1 VAAAA
6 LLLSWPA
13 CRIGRI
19 LVDASASAVR
29 VIPASR
35 VAHVVDTGEISTRP
49 SREGIDYGIINF
61 GERCS
66 AGCAPQG
73 NRMTNDSPVVLITG
87 AGSGLGLASALFLA
101 ARDFR
106 VYGTA
111 LTEAEQ
117 QDLRAQAARRGV
129 EVAALR
135 MDITRRTDIER
146 TVETVIREAGHLDAV
161 VHFAGM
167 GLRGFFEDLSMQEIR
182 QLYDVNVFGIME
194 LTQAVLPHM
203 RERRSGRIII
213 TASAAGRMGEMS
225 IAGYSSGKFAVVGL
239 GECLR
244 QEMALLNIHVS
255 VLEPGLIYT
264 PHFGIN
270 RNRARRAQDPDSP
283 YYFWFC
289 QHEAIV
295 DKLLA
300 TNRFTSEDI
309 ARVVYRI
316 LSVRKPRLHYMV
328 GFKLKLMVALR
339 NLLPGEIFES
349 IHQKIIIR
357 MVTKPRHPATGL
369 SGPDAGIGA
378 RAKSHDAAGA
388 LSKIHD

>member
-1 VAAAA
+1 MTDNRPVA
-6 LLLSWPA
+6 
-13 CRIGRI
+13 
-19 LVDASASAVR
+19 
-29 VIPASR
+29 
-35 VAHVVDTGEISTRP
+35 
-49 SREGIDYGIINF
+49 
-61 GERCS
+61 
-66 AGCAPQG
+66 
-73 NRMTNDSPVVLITG
+73 LITG
-87 AGSGLGLASALFLA
+87 AGSGLGMEAALFLA
-101 ARDFR
+101 ARNFR

-117 QDLRAQAARRGV
+117 QDLLDQAARRQTQV
-129 EVAALR
+129 SALR
-135 MDITRRTDIER
+135 MDITRRPDIDR
-146 TVETVIREAGHLDAV
+146 TVETIVREAGRIDAV

-182 QLYDVNVFGIME
+182 RLYDVNVFGIME

-203 RERRSGRIII
+203 RARRSGRIVI

-264 PHFGIN
+264 PHFGVN
-270 RNRARRAQDPDSP
+270 RNRARRAVDPASP

-300 TNRFTSEDI
+300 TNKFTTVDI
-309 ARVVYRI
+309 ARVVYKI
-316 LSVRKPRLHYMV
+316 LTARRPRLHYMV
-328 GFKLKLMVALR
+328 GFKLKLMVTLR
-339 NLLPGEIFES
+339 DLIPFEWFER
-349 IHQKIIIR
+349 IHQKIIVR
-357 MVTKPRHPATGL
+357 MVAKPRRPATGL
-369 SGPDAGIGA
+369 SGLDAGIGE
-378 RAKSHDAAGA
+378 RV
-388 LSKIHD
+388 LSKAHD

>member
-1 VAAAA
+1 
-6 LLLSWPA
+6 
-13 CRIGRI
+13 
-19 LVDASASAVR
+19 
-29 VIPASR
+29 
-35 VAHVVDTGEISTRP
+35 
-49 SREGIDYGIINF
+49 
-61 GERCS
+61 
-66 AGCAPQG
+66 
-73 NRMTNDSPVVLITG
+73 MTDDRPVVLITG

-101 ARDFR
+101 ARNFR

-111 LTEAEQ
+111 LTAVEEQ
-117 QDLRAQAARRGV
+117 ELREQAALRGLGCDGRGSV
-129 EVAALR
+129 TALR
-135 MDITRRTDIER
+135 MDVTRRTDIDSAVD
-146 TVETVIREAGHLDAV
+146 TIVREAGRIDAV

-182 QLYDVNVFGIME
+182 RLYDVNVFGIME

-203 RERRSGRIII
+203 RARRSGRIVI

-270 RNRARRAQDPDSP
+270 RNRARRAQDPASP

-295 DKLLA
+295 DGLLA
-300 TNRFTSEDI
+300 ANKFTAEDI
-309 ARVVYRI
+309 AGVVHKI
-316 LSVRKPRLHYMV
+316 LTARHPRLHYMV
-328 GFKLKLMVALR
+328 GFKFKLMLTLR
-339 NLLPGEIFES
+339 NIIPFEWYER
-349 IHQKIIIR
+349 IHEKIIVR
-357 MVTKPRHPATGL
+357 MVSHPRHPATGL
-369 SGPDAGIGA
+369 SGLDAGIGA
-378 RAKSHDAAGA
+378 RASSHQAVG
-388 LSKIHD
+388 HD

>member
-1 VAAAA
+1 MTDDRPVA
-6 LLLSWPA
+6 
-13 CRIGRI
+13 
-19 LVDASASAVR
+19 
-29 VIPASR
+29 
-35 VAHVVDTGEISTRP
+35 
-49 SREGIDYGIINF
+49 
-61 GERCS
+61 
-66 AGCAPQG
+66 
-73 NRMTNDSPVVLITG
+73 LITG
-87 AGSGLGLASALFLA
+87 AGSGLGMEAALFLA
-101 ARDFR
+101 ARNFR

-117 QDLRAQAARRGV
+117 QDLLDEATRRQTQV
-129 EVAALR
+129 SALR
-135 MDITRRTDIER
+135 MDVTRRPDIDR
-146 TVETVIREAGHLDAV
+146 TVETVIREAGRIDAV

-182 QLYDVNVFGIME
+182 RLYDVNVFGIME

-203 RERRSGRIII
+203 RARRSGRIVI

-270 RNRARRAQDPDSP
+270 RNRARRAVDPVSP

-300 TNRFTSEDI
+300 TNKFTTVDI
-309 ARVVYRI
+309 ARVVYKI
-316 LSVRKPRLHYMV
+316 LTARQPRLHYMV
-328 GFKLKLMVALR
+328 GFKLKLMVTLR
-339 NLLPGEIFES
+339 DLIPFEWFER
-349 IHQKIIIR
+349 IHQKIIVR
-357 MVTKPRHPATGL
+357 MVTRPRRAATGL
-369 SGPDAGIGA
+369 SGLDAGIGE
-378 RAKSHDAAGA
+378 RA
-388 LSKIHD
+388 LSKAHD

>member
-1 VAAAA
+1 MTDDRPVA
-6 LLLSWPA
+6 
-13 CRIGRI
+13 
-19 LVDASASAVR
+19 
-29 VIPASR
+29 
-35 VAHVVDTGEISTRP
+35 
-49 SREGIDYGIINF
+49 
-61 GERCS
+61 
-66 AGCAPQG
+66 
-73 NRMTNDSPVVLITG
+73 LITG
-87 AGSGLGLASALFLA
+87 AGSGLGMEAALFLA
-101 ARDFR
+101 ARNFR

-117 QDLRAQAARRGV
+117 QDLLDEAARRQTQV
-129 EVAALR
+129 SALR
-135 MDITRRTDIER
+135 MDVTRRPDIDR
-146 TVETVIREAGHLDAV
+146 TVETIIREAGRIDAV

-182 QLYDVNVFGIME
+182 RLYDVNVFGIME

-203 RERRSGRIII
+203 RARRSGRIVI

-270 RNRARRAQDPDSP
+270 RNRARRAVDPASP

-300 TNRFTSEDI
+300 TNKFTTVDI
-309 ARVVYRI
+309 ARVVYKI
-316 LSVRKPRLHYMV
+316 LTARRPRLHYMV
-328 GFKLKLMVALR
+328 GFKLKLMVTLR
-339 NLLPGEIFES
+339 DLIPFEWFER
-349 IHQKIIIR
+349 IHQKIIVR
-357 MVTKPRHPATGL
+357 MVTKPRRPATGL
-369 SGPDAGIGA
+369 SGLDAGIGE
-378 RAKSHDAAGA
+378 RV
-388 LSKIHD
+388 LSKAHD

>member
-1 VAAAA
+1 MTDDRPVA
-6 LLLSWPA
+6 
-13 CRIGRI
+13 
-19 LVDASASAVR
+19 
-29 VIPASR
+29 
-35 VAHVVDTGEISTRP
+35 
-49 SREGIDYGIINF
+49 
-61 GERCS
+61 
-66 AGCAPQG
+66 
-73 NRMTNDSPVVLITG
+73 LITG
-87 AGSGLGLASALFLA
+87 AGSGLGMEAALFLA
-101 ARDFR
+101 ARNFR

-117 QDLRAQAARRGV
+117 QDLLDEAARRQTQV
-129 EVAALR
+129 SALR
-135 MDITRRTDIER
+135 MDVTRRPDIDR
-146 TVETVIREAGHLDAV
+146 TVETVIREAGRIDAV

-182 QLYDVNVFGIME
+182 RLYDVNVFGIME

-203 RERRSGRIII
+203 RARRSGRIVI

-270 RNRARRAQDPDSP
+270 RNRARRAIDPASP

-300 TNRFTSEDI
+300 TNKFTTVDI
-309 ARVVYRI
+309 ARVVYKI
-316 LSVRKPRLHYMV
+316 LTARQPRLHYMV
-328 GFKLKLMVALR
+328 GFKLKLMVTLR
-339 NLLPGEIFES
+339 DLIPFEWFER
-349 IHQKIIIR
+349 IHQKIIVR
-357 MVTKPRHPATGL
+357 MVTKPRRPATGL
-369 SGPDAGIGA
+369 SGLDAGIGE
-378 RAKSHDAAGA
+378 RV
-388 LSKIHD
+388 LSKAHD

>member
-1 VAAAA
+1 MTDSRPVA
-6 LLLSWPA
+6 
-13 CRIGRI
+13 
-19 LVDASASAVR
+19 
-29 VIPASR
+29 
-35 VAHVVDTGEISTRP
+35 
-49 SREGIDYGIINF
+49 
-61 GERCS
+61 
-66 AGCAPQG
+66 
-73 NRMTNDSPVVLITG
+73 LITG
-87 AGSGLGLASALFLA
+87 AGSGLGMEAALFLA
-101 ARDFR
+101 ARNFR

-117 QDLRAQAARRGV
+117 QDLLDEAARRQTQV
-129 EVAALR
+129 SALR
-135 MDITRRTDIER
+135 MDVTRRPDIDR
-146 TVETVIREAGHLDAV
+146 TVETVIREAGRIDAV

-182 QLYDVNVFGIME
+182 RLYDVNVFGIME

-203 RERRSGRIII
+203 RARRSGRIVI

-270 RNRARRAQDPDSP
+270 RNRARRAVDPASP

-300 TNRFTSEDI
+300 TNKFTTVDI
-309 ARVVYRI
+309 ARVVYKI
-316 LSVRKPRLHYMV
+316 LTARQPRLHYMV
-328 GFKLKLMVALR
+328 GFKLKLMVTLR
-339 NLLPGEIFES
+339 DLIPFEWFER
-349 IHQKIIIR
+349 IHQKIIVR
-357 MVTKPRHPATGL
+357 MVTKPRRPATGL
-369 SGPDAGIGA
+369 SGLDAGIGE
-378 RAKSHDAAGA
+378 RA
-388 LSKIHD
+388 LSKAHD

>member
-1 VAAAA
+1 MTDHRPVA
-6 LLLSWPA
+6 
-13 CRIGRI
+13 
-19 LVDASASAVR
+19 
-29 VIPASR
+29 
-35 VAHVVDTGEISTRP
+35 
-49 SREGIDYGIINF
+49 
-61 GERCS
+61 
-66 AGCAPQG
+66 
-73 NRMTNDSPVVLITG
+73 LITG
-87 AGSGLGLASALFLA
+87 AGSGLGMEAALFLA
-101 ARDFR
+101 ARNFR

-117 QDLRAQAARRGV
+117 QDLLDEAARRRTQV
-129 EVAALR
+129 SALR
-135 MDITRRTDIER
+135 MDVTRRPDIDR
-146 TVETVIREAGHLDAV
+146 TVETVIREAGRIDAV

-182 QLYDVNVFGIME
+182 RLYDVNVFGIME

-203 RERRSGRIII
+203 RARRSGRIVI

-270 RNRARRAQDPDSP
+270 RNRARRAVDPASP

-300 TNRFTSEDI
+300 TNKFTTVDI
-309 ARVVYRI
+309 ARVVYKI
-316 LSVRKPRLHYMV
+316 LTARQPRLHYMV
-328 GFKLKLMVALR
+328 GFKLKLMVTLR
-339 NLLPGEIFES
+339 DLIPFEWFER
-349 IHQKIIIR
+349 IHQKIIVR
-357 MVTKPRHPATGL
+357 MVTKPRRPATGL
-369 SGPDAGIGA
+369 SGLDAGIGE
-378 RAKSHDAAGA
+378 RV
-388 LSKIHD
+388 LSKAHD

>member
-1 VAAAA
+1 MTDHRPVA
-6 LLLSWPA
+6 
-13 CRIGRI
+13 
-19 LVDASASAVR
+19 
-29 VIPASR
+29 
-35 VAHVVDTGEISTRP
+35 
-49 SREGIDYGIINF
+49 
-61 GERCS
+61 
-66 AGCAPQG
+66 
-73 NRMTNDSPVVLITG
+73 LITG
-87 AGSGLGLASALFLA
+87 AGSGLGMEAALFLA
-101 ARDFR
+101 ARNFR

-117 QDLRAQAARRGV
+117 QDLLDEAARRRTQV
-129 EVAALR
+129 SALR
-135 MDITRRTDIER
+135 MDVTRRPDIDR
-146 TVETVIREAGHLDAV
+146 TVETIIREAGRIDAV

-182 QLYDVNVFGIME
+182 RLYDVNVFGIME

-203 RERRSGRIII
+203 RARRSGRIVI

-270 RNRARRAQDPDSP
+270 RNRARRAVDPASP

-300 TNRFTSEDI
+300 TNKFTTVDI
-309 ARVVYRI
+309 ARVVYKI
-316 LSVRKPRLHYMV
+316 LTARQPRLHYMV
-328 GFKLKLMVALR
+328 GFKLKLMVTLR
-339 NLLPGEIFES
+339 DLIPFEWFER
-349 IHQKIIIR
+349 IHQKIIVR
-357 MVTKPRHPATGL
+357 MVTKPRRPATGL
-369 SGPDAGIGA
+369 SGLDAGIGE
-378 RAKSHDAAGA
+378 RV
-388 LSKIHD
+388 LSKAHD

>member
-1 VAAAA
+1 MMPDHRPVA
-6 LLLSWPA
+6 
-13 CRIGRI
+13 
-19 LVDASASAVR
+19 
-29 VIPASR
+29 
-35 VAHVVDTGEISTRP
+35 
-49 SREGIDYGIINF
+49 
-61 GERCS
+61 
-66 AGCAPQG
+66 
-73 NRMTNDSPVVLITG
+73 LITG
-87 AGSGLGLASALFLA
+87 AGSGLGMESALLLA
-101 ARDFR
+101 ARNFR

-117 QDLRAQAARRGV
+117 RDLLDEAARRQTQV
-129 EVAALR
+129 SALR
-135 MDITRRTDIER
+135 MDVTRRPDIDR
-146 TVETVIREAGHLDAV
+146 AVETIIREAGRIDAV

-182 QLYDVNVFGIME
+182 RLYDVNVFGIME

-203 RERRSGRIII
+203 RARRSGRIVI

-270 RNRARRAQDPDSP
+270 RNRARRAVDPTSP

-300 TNRFTSEDI
+300 TNKFTAADI
-309 ARVVYRI
+309 AAVVYKI
-316 LSVRKPRLHYMV
+316 LTARRPRLHYMV
-328 GFKLKLMVALR
+328 GVKLKLMVTLR
-339 NLLPGEIFES
+339 DLIPFEWFER
-349 IHQKIIIR
+349 IHQKIIVR
-357 MVTKPRHPATGL
+357 MVTKPRRPATGL
-369 SGPDAGIGA
+369 SGLDAGIGE
-378 RAKSHDAAGA
+378 RV
-388 LSKIHD
+388 LSKAHD

>member
-1 VAAAA
+1 MTDDRPVA
-6 LLLSWPA
+6 
-13 CRIGRI
+13 
-19 LVDASASAVR
+19 
-29 VIPASR
+29 
-35 VAHVVDTGEISTRP
+35 
-49 SREGIDYGIINF
+49 
-61 GERCS
+61 
-66 AGCAPQG
+66 
-73 NRMTNDSPVVLITG
+73 LITG
-87 AGSGLGLASALFLA
+87 AGSGLGMETALFLA
-101 ARDFR
+101 ARNFR

-117 QDLRAQAARRGV
+117 QDLLDEAARRQTQV
-129 EVAALR
+129 SALR
-135 MDITRRTDIER
+135 MDVTRRPDIDR
-146 TVETVIREAGHLDAV
+146 AVETIVREAGRIDAV

-182 QLYDVNVFGIME
+182 RLYDVNVFGIME

-203 RERRSGRIII
+203 RARRSGRIVI

-239 GECLR
+239 GECRR

-270 RNRARRAQDPDSP
+270 RNRARRAVDPASP

-300 TNRFTSEDI
+300 TNKFTTVDI
-309 ARVVYRI
+309 AAVVYKI
-316 LSVRKPRLHYMV
+316 LTARRPRLHYMV
-328 GFKLKLMVALR
+328 GFKLKLMVTLR
-339 NLLPGEIFES
+339 DLIPFEWFER
-349 IHQKIIIR
+349 IHQKIIVR
-357 MVTKPRHPATGL
+357 MVTKPRRPATGL
-369 SGPDAGIGA
+369 SGLDAGIGE
-378 RAKSHDAAGA
+378 RA
-388 LSKIHD
+388 LSKAHD

>member
-1 VAAAA
+1 MADDRPVA
-6 LLLSWPA
+6 
-13 CRIGRI
+13 
-19 LVDASASAVR
+19 
-29 VIPASR
+29 
-35 VAHVVDTGEISTRP
+35 
-49 SREGIDYGIINF
+49 
-61 GERCS
+61 
-66 AGCAPQG
+66 
-73 NRMTNDSPVVLITG
+73 LITG
-87 AGSGLGLASALFLA
+87 AGSGLGMEAALFLA
-101 ARDFR
+101 ARNFR

-111 LTEAEQ
+111 LTEAER
-117 QDLRAQAARRGV
+117 QDLLDEAARRQTQV
-129 EVAALR
+129 SALQ
-135 MDITRRTDIER
+135 MDVTRRPDIDR
-146 TVETVIREAGHLDAV
+146 AVETIIREAGRIDAV

-182 QLYDVNVFGIME
+182 RLYDVNVFGIME

-203 RERRSGRIII
+203 RARRSGRIVI

-270 RNRARRAQDPDSP
+270 RNRARRAVDPASP

-300 TNRFTSEDI
+300 TNKFTAADI
-309 ARVVYRI
+309 AAVVYKI
-316 LSVRKPRLHYMV
+316 LTAREPRLHYMV
-328 GFKLKLMVALR
+328 GFKLKLMVTLR
-339 NLLPGEIFES
+339 DLIPFEWFER
-349 IHQKIIIR
+349 IHRKIIVR
-357 MVTKPRHPATGL
+357 MVTKPRRPATGL
-369 SGPDAGIGA
+369 SGLDAGIGE
-378 RAKSHDAAGA
+378 RV
-388 LSKIHD
+388 LSKAHD